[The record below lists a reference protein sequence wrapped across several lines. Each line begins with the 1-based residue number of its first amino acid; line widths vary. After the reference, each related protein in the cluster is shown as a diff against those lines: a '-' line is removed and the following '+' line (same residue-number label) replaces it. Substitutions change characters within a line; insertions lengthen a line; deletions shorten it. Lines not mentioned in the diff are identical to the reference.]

1 MTNLLLTDETL
12 RQAQQEV
19 ERTTGRIAIYS
30 LRIEAD
36 NTDRPALI
44 SQTGSFNLADVII
57 DAGSNDEFGENFE
70 SNWDYR
76 HRAERIAAN
85 WITKHGAKSVKLY
98 QIGRGQ
104 PKKLVHTY
112 TRTLEEGAA

>member
-1 MTNLLLTDETL
+1 MNKPVCIIITN
-12 RQAQQEV
+12 
-19 ERTTGRIAIYS
+19 
-30 LRIEAD
+30 
-36 NTDRPALI
+36 
-44 SQTGSFNLADVII
+44 
-57 DAGSNDEFGENFE
+57 EFGEKDFTHLKKSEFKLFYFPMIKTSSENFE